1 MQSGAQSRRK
11 IGGRPREGASECES
25 DRERERKKP
34 KAAAAAATCKRGGRT
49 VRHRKSPEILSL
61 SFDTSRAERGLCVA
75 VVRVFYFLDYFVRFF
90 TAARRHKLFISIII
104 IIINII
110 VTKPRQDLISVNFAS
125 AKTKHIFFN
134 DEER

>member
-90 TAARRHKLFISIII
+90 TAARRHKLFIIII

-110 VTKPRQDLISVNFAS
+110 VTKPRQNLISVNFAS